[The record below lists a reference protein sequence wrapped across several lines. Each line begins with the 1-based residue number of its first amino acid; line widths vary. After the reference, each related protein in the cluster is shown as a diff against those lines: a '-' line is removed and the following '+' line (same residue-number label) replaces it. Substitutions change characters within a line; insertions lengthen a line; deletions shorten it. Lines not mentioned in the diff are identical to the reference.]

1 MPAKPAFSSCS
12 SWRRDLPEFVSVSVA
27 GVFGGIDRDVT
38 ERTPGRVVIA
48 MPDFTADALAHVFA
62 HLARIADTMNGERV
76 GVGEQELAQALFDAA
91 RASGYRC
98 PSGAIESEVG

>member
-1 MPAKPAFSSCS
+1 MPTKPALS

-27 GVFGGIDRDVT
+27 GAFGGIDRDVT

-62 HLARIADTMNGERV
+62 HLARIADAMNGERV